1 MKLLALAFDCFH
13 GMRGPSKLRGKWV
26 GLALAA
32 AMPSLAAAVATPD
45 TPASQVTTPHST
57 DNVALEEIVVTAQK
71 KEESLQKVPIS
82 VQVVGGQYLQEQGIP
97 DLERLSTDLP
107 QVSVRRSANSQ
118 RIVVRGVGSGTNR
131 GFEQS
136 VGTFEDGVYLGQGQ
150 QIRPELFDISRVEVL
165 KGPQSTLFGANVT
178 AGAFNIVTNDPTSD
192 FQGSANLIAGSRN
205 EFEETGVVSG
215 PLTNDLS
222 ARAAFYKRNYDGDVD
237 YVGSGANRPTE
248 DKWGGRLVLAYQP
261 TAAFS
266 LRGSYEHQ
274 LLRLT
279 GNPLELIYDPSAA
292 AALTAQ
298 LGLPGVL
305 DYRKVN
311 DALTAFHD
319 IPNGPVNDRLATDD
333 ASLKAVYKAGDF
345 NITSVTGYTHFDWNN
360 VTNFSYSPPQR
371 LGAEVTQSFQQI
383 SEEIRADGSVTN
395 WLDVISGAYYH
406 HQQLDNFVITEAIP
420 PFVSVQGSSV
430 SPAAQKTDYGAIF
443 GQGTVHL
450 GDKVRLTGGLRYDIL
465 QKDVHDVLT
474 YTVPGITIFGA
485 NAHDITASRHENH
498 VSWLGRIEYDL
509 FPAVLVYAS
518 SSRGFKSGGFD
529 INGSGTS
536 KGNVPSIS
544 FAFAPEEATNYEVG
558 LKSRLFDNKATLN
571 ISAYHLV
578 YDNLQVSQFT
588 GLGFAVGNADA
599 KTNGFDVDYRHAVTA
614 NLTLG
619 ATVGYN
625 DFKFSSYPGAP
636 CTARQNAQLDPGCS
650 PVTHTQDLTGKTGEF
665 APKVSG
671 SVNAD
676 WRSAISNT
684 LNLLLNVNPV
694 FSSQYYTQIGLDPNT
709 LQKSYTLLNAR
720 IGVASSDDRWEFLVV
735 GRNLT
740 GQAIAV
746 NSFTV
751 TGGVL
756 ASPLVYGKVPIQRQS
771 VAADV
776 HFNF

>member
-1 MKLLALAFDCFH
+1 M
-13 GMRGPSKLRGKWV
+13 
-26 GLALAA
+26 
-32 AMPSLAAAVATPD
+32 
-45 TPASQVTTPHST
+45 
-57 DNVALEEIVVTAQK
+57 
-71 KEESLQKVPIS
+71 
-82 VQVVGGQYLQEQGIP
+82 
-97 DLERLSTDLP
+97 
-107 QVSVRRSANSQ
+107 
-118 RIVVRGVGSGTNR
+118 RGVGSGTNR

-178 AGAFNIVTNDPTSD
+178 AGAFNIVTNDPTKD
-192 FQGSANLIAGSRN
+192 FEGSVDLIAGSRK
-205 EFEETGVVSG
+205 EFQETGVVSG

-222 ARAAFYKRNYDGDVD
+222 ARAAFYKRNYAGDVVYD
-237 YVGSGANRPTE
+237 GSGTDRPTE
-248 DKWGGRLVLAYQP
+248 DKWGGRLVLAYEP
-261 TAAFS
+261 TTVFS
-266 LRGSYEHQ
+266 LRASYEHQ

-292 AALTAQ
+292 AALTTQ

-319 IPNGPVNDRLATDD
+319 VPNGPVNDRLATDD

-395 WLDVISGAYYH
+395 WLDVISGRLLYH
-406 HQQLDNFVITEAIP
+406 QKLNNFVISRRPYLHLFQSGDP
-420 PFVSVQGSSV
+420 PF
-430 SPAAQKTDYGAIF
+430 SPAVQNTDYGAIF
-443 GQGTVHL
+443 GQGTAHL
-450 GDKVRLTGGLRYDIL
+450 NDKFRLTGGLRYDIL

-485 NAHDITASRHENH
+485 NAQTSRHRATKTTSHGLAE
-498 VSWLGRIEYDL
+498 SSTIFPGRACVCE
-509 FPAVLVYAS
+509 FVA
-518 SSRGFKSGGFD
+518 RFKSGGFD

-571 ISAYHLV
+571 ISVYHLV

-599 KTNGFDVDYRHAVTA
+599 KTNGFDVDYRHALTEH
-614 NLTLG
+614 LTLG

-636 CTARQNAQLDPGCS
+636 CTARQNAKLDPGCS
-650 PVTHTQDLTGKTGEF
+650 TVTHTQDLTGKTGEF
-665 APKVSG
+665 APKFSG

-676 WRSAISNT
+676 WRSAISNSV
-684 LNLLLNVNPV
+684 NLLLNVNPV
-694 FSSQYYTQIGLDPNT
+694 FSSRYYTQIGLDTEHSP
-709 LQKSYTLLNAR
+709 
-720 IGVASSDDRWEFLVV
+720 E
-735 GRNLT
+735 
-740 GQAIAV
+740 
-746 NSFTV
+746 
-751 TGGVL
+751 VL
-756 ASPLVYGKVPIQRQS
+756 YPLER
-771 VAADV
+771 
-776 HFNF
+776 